1 MDNYE
6 NYENGQ
12 TDLSEGTVNASSET
26 YADTSEA
33 YADMPNAYADMPG
46 ADASYYQA
54 ASAAPTQEKKHE
66 NVIAGI
72 VGAFLFSLIGGG
84 LYFIIYQFGYIAG
97 ICGLITVVLATFGYQ
112 LFSGV
117 KSSMKGIIIAII
129 TSILAIVAAEYLA
142 LSYTIYDEFKALY
155 EISFFDAV
163 RATPDFLAEGEIM
176 AAFLK
181 DLAIAFVLGAVA
193 SIGNIRS
200 AINANRAS
208 K

>member
-12 TDLSEGTVNASSET
+12 AELSEEAANTS
-26 YADTSEA
+26 SEA
-33 YADMPNAYADMPG
+33 YTDMPNAYADMP
-46 ADASYYQA
+46 DTDTSYYQP
-54 ASAAPTQEKKHE
+54 ASSAVQPQEKKHE

-72 VGAFLFSLIGGG
+72 VGAFLFSLIGGA

-97 ICGLITVVLATFGYQ
+97 ICGLVTVVLATFGYQ

-117 KSSMKGIIIAII
+117 KSSVKGIIIAII
-129 TSILAIVAAEYLA
+129 TSILAIVLAEYLG

-200 AINANRAS
+200 AVAANRA
-208 K
+208 KNQ

>member
-12 TDLSEGTVNASSET
+12 ADSSE
-26 YADTSEA
+26 EA
-33 YADMPNAYADMPG
+33 
-46 ADASYYQA
+46 
-54 ASAAPTQEKKHE
+54 AAPTAQPLEAKHE

-72 VGAFLFSLIGGG
+72 VGAFLFALIGGA

-97 ICGLITVVLATFGYQ
+97 ICGLVTVVLATFGYQ

-129 TSILAIVAAEYLA
+129 ASILAIVLAEYLGI
-142 LSYTIYDEFKALY
+142 SYAIYDEFKALY
-155 EISFFDAV
+155 DVSFFDAV
-163 RATPDFLAEGEIM
+163 RVTPDFLAESELMI
-176 AAFLK
+176 AFLK

-200 AINANRAS
+200 AIAANRA
-208 K
+208 KNQ

>member
-1 MDNYE
+1 MGVSYMDNYE

-12 TDLSEGTVNASSET
+12 TDLSEETVNAS
-26 YADTSEA
+26 SEA

-54 ASAAPTQEKKHE
+54 PSSAAPAQEKKHE

-142 LSYTIYDEFKALY
+142 LSYTIYDEFKAIY

-181 DLAIAFVLGAVA
+181 DLAVAFVLGAVA

-200 AINANRAS
+200 AIHANRAS